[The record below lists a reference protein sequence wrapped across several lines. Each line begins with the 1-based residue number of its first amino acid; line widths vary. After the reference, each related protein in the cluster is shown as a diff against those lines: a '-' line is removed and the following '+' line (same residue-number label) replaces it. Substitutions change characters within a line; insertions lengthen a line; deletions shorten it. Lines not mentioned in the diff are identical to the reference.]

1 MLKSFFKFFFISS
14 FFILYSGGCNS
25 GQGVQQPSNGVN
37 IESTTESTDSNID
50 STSTT
55 SDKLD
60 SAEATHLIFMREEEK
75 LARDVYMTLS
85 SLYPDSRVFVNIGE
99 GSEQTHTDMIR
110 DQLEAYGIDD
120 PNPETNNLPTSIG
133 VYTGNE
139 YGTYFTEKF
148 VYLTELGS
156 RSELDALYVGA
167 FIEELD
173 MHDIVECPD
182 YIEETDNGVEDCG
195 MNYTDEAPLINA
207 YSSLVDGSKN
217 HLRAFVG
224 QIEAII
230 GEGNYVAQIISQEE
244 VDEILG
250 R

>member
-1 MLKSFFKFFFISS
+1 MLKSFFKFIFISA
-14 FFILYSGGCNS
+14 FFILYSSGCNS
-25 GQGVQQPSNGVN
+25 GQSPQQPLNNGN
-37 IESTTESTDSNID
+37 NDSTTDTTESISD

-55 SDKLD
+55 SAKLD
-60 SAEATHLIFMREEEK
+60 SAETTHLIFMREEEK

-110 DQLEAYGIDD
+110 DELEAYGIED
-120 PNPETNNLPTSIG
+120 PNPDTNNLPNSIG
-133 VYTGNE
+133 VFTGKE

-148 VYLTELGS
+148 AYLTELGS

-182 YIEETDNGVEDCG
+182 YIEETENGVDDCG

-224 QIEAII
+224 RIEAII